1 MRRQLDMLDR
11 AASMPARGIV
21 ECLCLI
27 AETKGMTYSLI
38 PDRPHSESRK
48 MPDLDEP
55 NVLADTDPPLHA
67 NEAVPPHANE
77 AVPPHRDERAD
88 QAWLARQTL
97 PKLPLMMARGCMGRC
112 PVCGSGRLY
121 AGYLRVVETCASCAA
136 PLGAVRAD
144 DAPPYF
150 TIFITAHLIIA
161 LVVVTGQR
169 TDLPVWSMIAFFLP
183 LTVVIAMLLLRPIK
197 GATVGAMLKLGLI
210 GEHRDETG

>member
-1 MRRQLDMLDR
+1 MK
-11 AASMPARGIV
+11 AA
-21 ECLCLI
+21 
-27 AETKGMTYSLI
+27 
-38 PDRPHSESRK
+38 K
-48 MPDLDEP
+48 MPNLDEP
-55 NVLADTDPPLHA
+55 NVFADTNPPSHADKGVPLHGDKGA
-67 NEAVPPHANE
+67 SLHGDEGAPPHADE
-77 AVPPHRDERAD
+77 GAPPHADESAD
-88 QAWLARQTL
+88 RAWLARQTL
-97 PKLPLMMARGCMGRC
+97 PKLPLMMARGCTGRC

-121 AGYLRVVETCASCAA
+121 AGYLRVVGNCASCAA

-161 LVVVTGQR
+161 LVVVTGQH

-210 GEHRDETG
+210 GEHRDEIG